1 MKKKGIVWTILA
13 AIVFLVVTAATA
25 GLLVKVA
32 GLNIL
37 PEKYL
42 GLVIAAVV
50 FVLLIIFLLFFVFP
64 IKKKTEDAA
73 EAQVVKKP
81 IGKYVIRTIAM
92 LLAVTLLAG
101 DVLGIQMVNEFEDAM
116 SNLVDDDKNEQ
127 VKVEEFVIGVY
138 VRAEDK
144 AVDLEAAKRYDF
156 GYSLSY
162 DRNNVRRGISEIEST
177 LDRKLDAVEYN
188 DIFEMVDKVLAKEL
202 DAFIL
207 SEAYLDI
214 LEDQEGYGDIS
225 SKIKCIHKCVVTVE
239 TPIVEKE
246 EAPFD
251 ITKDTFIIYVS
262 GHDTNYAAK
271 RANSDV
277 NILAVVN
284 PSTKQVLLINT
295 PRDSYVPI
303 SVSETGA
310 LDKLTHCG
318 VYGVQCSM
326 DTLGDLYDIDINYY
340 AQLNFVGFKRLVDA
354 LGGIE
359 VYSEKEIYTTNEGI
373 HFVKGVN
380 YVNGEQALAFVR
392 ERKKYGSDR
401 YRGKH
406 QMAVIKGIIG
416 KMSSGALLTN
426 YSEILAS
433 MGTYFK
439 TSVSQEELA
448 TIVKMQLNDLASW
461 NVQMYAVDGTG
472 DSQTSYSLPNLKT
485 YVMRLNQATVDH
497 AKTLIEM
504 VYDGKIIEESD
515 LKVPTQQ

>member
-1 MKKKGIVWTILA
+1 MKNTKGKVWIVLA
-13 AIVFLVVTAATA
+13 AIVLLVTGAASA

-37 PEKYL
+37 PMKYL
-42 GLVIAAVV
+42 VAVIVAIAL
-50 FVLLIIFLLFFVFP
+50 VLLLIALLFFVFP
-64 IKKKTEDAA
+64 IKKE
-73 EAQVVKKP
+73 KKVA
-81 IGKYVIRTIAM
+81 KYVIRTIAM
-92 LLAVTLLAG
+92 LLALTLLAG
-101 DVLGIQMVNEFEDAM
+101 DVLGIQMVNKFEETM
-116 SNLVDDDKNEQ
+116 SNLTEGDKNET
-127 VKVEEFVIGVY
+127 VKVEEFVIGLY

-144 AVDLEAAKRYDF
+144 AETLEDAKRYDIA
-156 GYSLSY
+156 YSLSY
-162 DRNNVRRGISEIEST
+162 DRNNVRRGISEMEAE
-177 LDRKLDAVEYN
+177 LDRNLKLEEYN
-188 DIFEMVDKVLAKEL
+188 DIFEMVDKVLAKEK

-207 SEAYLDI
+207 SEAYFDI
-214 LEDQEGYGDIS
+214 MEDQEGYEDIS
-225 SKIKCIHKCVVTVE
+225 SKIKCIHTCVVTIE
-239 TPIVEKE
+239 TEIVERE
-246 EAPFD
+246 ETPFD

-277 NILAVVN
+277 NIIAVVN
-284 PSTKQVLLINT
+284 PTTKQVLLINT

-303 SVSETGA
+303 SVSEDGA

-326 DTLGDLYDIDINYY
+326 DTLGALYDIDINYY
-340 AQLNFVGFKRLVDA
+340 AQLNFTGFKRLVDA

-373 HFVKGVN
+373 HFVKGIN
-380 YVNGEQALAFVR
+380 YVNGEEALAFVR

-416 KMSSGALLTN
+416 KMSSGALLMN
-426 YSEILAS
+426 YNGILES
-433 MGTYFK
+433 MGNYFK
-439 TSVSQEELA
+439 TSVSQEELSS
-448 TIVKMQLNDLASW
+448 IVKMQLDDLATW

-472 DSQTSYSLPNLKT
+472 DNQTSYSLPNLKT

-504 VYDGKIIEESD
+504 VYDGEIIEESD
-515 LKVPTQQ
+515 LTVPTQE